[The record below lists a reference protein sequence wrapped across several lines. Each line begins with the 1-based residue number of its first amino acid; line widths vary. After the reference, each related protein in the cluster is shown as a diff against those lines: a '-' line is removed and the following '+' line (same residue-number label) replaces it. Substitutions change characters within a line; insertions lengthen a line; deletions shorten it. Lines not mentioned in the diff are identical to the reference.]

1 MLLQGG
7 VDLDLL
13 DFAVQILL
21 DLLKQILV
29 LGFGGLGGLLLVL
42 RLKAQI
48 TGIDV
53 LEGLFLVLMHDLQAE
68 LIYILGAEQQIIA
81 LAQHKLGIGQLAQ
94 AVGVVTGG
102 KIDALLILGHLLDV
116 LIQRDELLLL
126 GGVEHQQ
133 ITQQILVHAVVTVD
147 AELDLAA
154 EALPEG
160 FVLLAVIDE
169 HRVQLVL
176 DLLFQRVAHQLELVI
191 LLQRFT
197 ADVQAQ
203 ILAVH
208 NALDKAEIVRQQIA
222 ALLHNHN
229 AGGIQGQTLLVLLGV
244 VVVGGGAGDKEQRRV
259 GGSAL
264 GPAGDDP
271 QRVSVVH
278 ELGLVE
284 LVVVLVLDL
293 TLGALPDGHHAI
305 QRFQLGVGLILGLVV
320 VTGVLRLRLLA
331 GFFAEHRDGETD
343 VVAVLLDK
351 VCQRIF
357 LKILAVVV
365 GIGIVLQHQNDLG
378 AHIVLVG
385 LSQGVALHTSGL
397 PLPGGVGALCAGD
410 NGDLLRHHKG
420 GVEADTEL
428 ADDVDVIALVFG
440 LEIERAALGN
450 RAEVLFQILLRHAD
464 AVIADGQRAAVLVR
478 LDMDLQ
484 IVLCDADGGIGQALE
499 IALVAGIRRIGDQL
513 TQKDL
518 AVCIDRI
525 DHQVEQLFALSLEL
539 THCHGRKP
547 HL

>member
-13 DFAVQILL
+13 DLAVQILL

-133 ITQQILVHAVVTVD
+133 ITQQILMHAVVAVD

-197 ADVQAQ
+197 ADVQA
-203 ILAVH
+203 
-208 NALDKAEIVRQQIA
+208 
-222 ALLHNHN
+222 
-229 AGGIQGQTLLVLLGV
+229 
-244 VVVGGGAGDKEQRRV
+244 
-259 GGSAL
+259 
-264 GPAGDDP
+264 
-271 QRVSVVH
+271 
-278 ELGLVE
+278 
-284 LVVVLVLDL
+284 
-293 TLGALPDGHHAI
+293 
-305 QRFQLGVGLILGLVV
+305 
-320 VTGVLRLRLLA
+320 
-331 GFFAEHRDGETD
+331 
-343 VVAVLLDK
+343 
-351 VCQRIF
+351 
-357 LKILAVVV
+357 
-365 GIGIVLQHQNDLG
+365 
-378 AHIVLVG
+378 
-385 LSQGVALHTSGL
+385 
-397 PLPGGVGALCAGD
+397 
-410 NGDLLRHHKG
+410 
-420 GVEADTEL
+420 
-428 ADDVDVIALVFG
+428 
-440 LEIERAALGN
+440 
-450 RAEVLFQILLRHAD
+450 
-464 AVIADGQRAAVLVR
+464 
-478 LDMDLQ
+478 
-484 IVLCDADGGIGQALE
+484 
-499 IALVAGIRRIGDQL
+499 
-513 TQKDL
+513 
-518 AVCIDRI
+518 
-525 DHQVEQLFALSLEL
+525 
-539 THCHGRKP
+539 
-547 HL
+547 